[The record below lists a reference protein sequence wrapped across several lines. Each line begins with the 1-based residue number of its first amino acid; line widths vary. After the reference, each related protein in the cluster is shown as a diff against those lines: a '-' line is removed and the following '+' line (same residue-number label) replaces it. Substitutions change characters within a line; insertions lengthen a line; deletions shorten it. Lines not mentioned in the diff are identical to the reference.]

1 MTMENEADTENAVA
15 VVAPQLQGNNRWGR
29 AILASARA
37 YPGSRKESRLPQS
50 RHLLRRL
57 RRVQGGLGG
66 GEMNLVGA
74 GFAPATFWTPFSTA
88 RIPRKTLLLSGGSQT
103 TVDFS
108 PL

>member
-1 MTMENEADTENAVA
+1 MTMGDEADAGNAVA

-29 AILASARA
+29 AISVSAWA

-66 GEMNLVGA
+66 GKMNLVGA
-74 GFAPATFWTPFSTA
+74 GFAPATFWTPFSRA
-88 RIPRKTLLLSGGSQT
+88 
-103 TVDFS
+103 
-108 PL
+108 